1 MGIHNTKHVVT
12 YIEYG
17 DGVDGRP
24 RALGIYDTREE
35 AEKAIEEDMETYG
48 MNNFGIY
55 YIEDWCVWSSP
66 RDKWKNGCA
75 WNINEV
81 AA

>member
-17 DGVDGRP
+17 DGADGRS

-35 AEKAIEEDMETYG
+35 AEQAIEKDMDTYG
-48 MNNFGIY
+48 ESLGIY
-55 YIEDWCVWSSP
+55 YSEDWGVWGSP
-66 RDKWKNGCA
+66 DDKWKYGCA

-81 AA
+81 TL